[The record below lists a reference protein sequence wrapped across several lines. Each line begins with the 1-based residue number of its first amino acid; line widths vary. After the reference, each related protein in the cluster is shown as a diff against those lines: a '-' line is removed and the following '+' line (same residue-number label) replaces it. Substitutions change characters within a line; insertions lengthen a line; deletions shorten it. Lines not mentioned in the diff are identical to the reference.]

1 MSAEYTPCKVCLV
14 EGYLGAGK
22 TTLLNNGHRIAVI
35 VNDIGEI
42 NIDARL
48 IEKSG
53 GGVTMQDGDLIPLTN
68 GCICCTLSEDLAQ
81 QLSDLACSN
90 KYDYIVIEASGICEP
105 MPIAQT
111 ITMMSEATKRQ
122 GMPEIVHVDNIVAVV
137 DAARLKDEFS
147 CGEVLREVP
156 EDEEDLASLLIQQ
169 IEFCDTIM
177 LNKCDLVTEEELQ
190 QIEAVLRALQT
201 RAKIIRCEYGD
212 VPMEEV
218 LDTDRFN
225 YEEVAMSAGW
235 IQAIEND
242 DEDHDEHH
250 DEHEH
255 HHHDHDHEDHDHEE
269 GHGHG
274 HHHHHHHHGEGELYE
289 YNIQTF
295 VFEDRK
301 PFDMDKLQRV
311 FMEWPVNTGRTSGHH
326 PARRH
331 LAGRRHRA
339 RPSGSLRGVPGPRQG
354 LGRRLRRSCEP
365 SRHHRPEA
373 RRSRDEESPRRRH
386 RQRLSAVKRI
396 FKGPRKRSFFVA
408 AGLSTL
414 KLAGEQKR
422 VPQRRLGERVA
433 LGRHSRGSAWQV
445 ARRPLSAEPD
455 RKALPHPS

>member
-1 MSAEYTPCKVCLV
+1 MSVEYTPCKVCLV

-22 TTLLNNGHRIAVI
+22 TTLLNKVLSQPNGHKIAVI

-53 GGVTMQDGDLIPLTN
+53 GGVTMQDGDLVPLTN

-122 GMPEIVHVDNIVAVV
+122 GMPEIVSLDNIVAVV
-137 DAARLKDEFS
+137 DAARLKDEFNY
-147 CGEVLREVP
+147 GEVLREVP
-156 EDEEDLASLLIQQ
+156 EDEEDLASLIIQQ
-169 IEFCDTIM
+169 IEFCDTII
-177 LNKCDLVTEEELQ
+177 LNKTDLVSEEEMQ

-201 RAKIIRCEYGD
+201 RAKIVRTTYGD
-212 VPMEEV
+212 VDLDEV
-218 LDTDRFN
+218 LDTGRFN

-242 DEDHDEHH
+242 EEDHDEHDH
-250 DEHEH
+250 DHDHEHEHEH
-255 HHHDHDHEDHDHEE
+255 HHHDHDDHEE
-269 GHGHG
+269 HGHG

-295 VFEDRK
+295 IFEDRK

-311 FMEWPVNTGRTSGHH
+311 FMDWPVNVIRTKGYVWFSEN
-326 PARRH
+326 PNDAFI
-331 LAGRRHRA
+331 LEQAGRQVTIQPDGIWLAAATERD
-339 RPSGSLRGVPGPRQG
+339 RQEAFAEYPDLAKDWDDVYG
-354 LGRRLRRSCEP
+354 DRVNRLVIIGQKL
-365 SRHHRPEA
+365 
-373 RRSRDEESPRRRH
+373 DEE
-386 RQRLSAVKRI
+386 AMT
-396 FKGPRKRSFFVA
+396 A
-408 AGLSTL
+408 A
-414 KLAGEQKR
+414 LADAIVDNYQ
-422 VPQRRLGERVA
+422 L
-433 LGRHSRGSAWQV
+433 
-445 ARRPLSAEPD
+445 
-455 RKALPHPS
+455 

>member
-22 TTLLNNGHRIAVI
+22 TTLLNKVLAQPNGHRIAVI

-48 IEKSG
+48 IEQSG

-235 IQAIEND
+235 IQAIEN
-242 DEDHDEHH
+242 EDHDEHH

-311 FMEWPVNTGRTSGHH
+311 FMEWPVNVIRTKGYVWFSEN
-326 PARRH
+326 PNDAFI
-331 LAGRRHRA
+331 LEQAGRQVTIQPDGIWLAAATERD
-339 RPSGSLRGVPGPRQG
+339 RQEAFAEYPDLAKDWDDVYG
-354 LGRRLRRSCEP
+354 DRVNRLVIIGQKLD
-365 SRHHRPEA
+365 EA
-373 RRSRDEESPRRRH
+373 EM
-386 RQRLSAVKRI
+386 K
-396 FKGPRKRSFFVA
+396 
-408 AGLSTL
+408 
-414 KLAGEQKR
+414 
-422 VPQRRLGERVA
+422 
-433 LGRHSRGSAWQV
+433 
-445 ARRPLSAEPD
+445 
-455 RKALPHPS
+455 KALADAIVSDYQL

>member
-22 TTLLNNGHRIAVI
+22 TTLLNKVLSQPNGHRIAVI

-53 GGVTMQDGDLIPLTN
+53 GGVTMQDGDLVPLTN

-81 QLSDLACSN
+81 QLSDLACTN

-122 GMPEIVHVDNIVAVV
+122 GMPEIVALDNIVAVV
-137 DAARLKDEFS
+137 DAARLRDEFS

-156 EDEEDLASLLIQQ
+156 EDEEDLASLIIQQ
-169 IEFCDTIM
+169 IEFCDTII
-177 LNKCDLVTEEELQ
+177 LNKTDLCSEAELQ

-201 RAKIIRCEYGD
+201 RAKIVRTTYGD
-212 VPMEEV
+212 VDLSEV
-218 LDTDRFN
+218 LDTGRFN

-235 IQAIEND
+235 IQAIENE
-242 DEDHDEHH
+242 DEDHDDHDEHEHEHHHDHDHDH

-255 HHHDHDHEDHDHEE
+255 HHHHDHDEDDDHDH
-269 GHGHG
+269 GHGH

-301 PFDMDKLQRV
+301 PFDMDKLQSV
-311 FMEWPVNTGRTSGHH
+311 FMDWPVNVIRTKGYVWFSEN
-326 PARRH
+326 PNDAFI
-331 LAGRRHRA
+331 LEQAGRQVTIQPDGIWLAAATERD
-339 RPSGSLRGVPGPRQG
+339 RQEAFAEYPDLAKDWDDVYG
-354 LGRRLRRSCEP
+354 DRVNRLVIIGQKL
-365 SRHHRPEA
+365 
-373 RRSRDEESPRRRH
+373 DEEGMKAA
-386 RQRLSAVKRI
+386 LSDAIV
-396 FKGPRKRSFFVA
+396 SNYQ
-408 AGLSTL
+408 L
-414 KLAGEQKR
+414 
-422 VPQRRLGERVA
+422 
-433 LGRHSRGSAWQV
+433 
-445 ARRPLSAEPD
+445 
-455 RKALPHPS
+455 

>member
-22 TTLLNNGHRIAVI
+22 TTLLNKVLSQPNGHKIAVI

-53 GGVTMQDGDLIPLTN
+53 GGVTEQTGDLVPLTN

-81 QLSDLACSN
+81 QLSDLACTN

-105 MPIAQT
+105 LPIAQT

-122 GMPEIVHVDNIVAVV
+122 NMPEIVSLDNIVAVV
-137 DAARLKDEFS
+137 DAARLRDEFG

-156 EDEEDLASLLIQQ
+156 EDEEDLASLIIQQ

-177 LNKCDLVTEEELQ
+177 LNKVDLVSEEELA

-201 RAKIIRCEYGD
+201 RAKIIRTTYGEVD
-212 VPMEEV
+212 LDEV
-218 LDTDRFN
+218 LDTGRFN

-235 IQAIEND
+235 IQAIEHD
-242 DEDHDEHH
+242 DDDDDDHDEHDH

-255 HHHDHDHEDHDHEE
+255 HEHGHHHHHDHD
-269 GHGHG
+269 
-274 HHHHHHHHGEGELYE
+274 HHHHHHGEGELYE

-301 PFDMDKLQRV
+301 PFDMEKLQSV
-311 FMEWPVNTGRTSGHH
+311 FMDWPVNVIRTKGYIWFAENPNDAFILEQAGRQVTIQPDGIWLAAATERDRQEAFAEY
-326 PARRH
+326 PDLADDWDDVYGDRVNRLVIIGQKLDEEGMKAA
-331 LAGRRHRA
+331 LAGA
-339 RPSGSLRGVPGPRQG
+339 IVEDFEL
-354 LGRRLRRSCEP
+354 
-365 SRHHRPEA
+365 
-373 RRSRDEESPRRRH
+373 
-386 RQRLSAVKRI
+386 
-396 FKGPRKRSFFVA
+396 
-408 AGLSTL
+408 
-414 KLAGEQKR
+414 
-422 VPQRRLGERVA
+422 
-433 LGRHSRGSAWQV
+433 
-445 ARRPLSAEPD
+445 
-455 RKALPHPS
+455 

>member
-22 TTLLNNGHRIAVI
+22 TTLLNKVLSQPNGHRIAVI

-311 FMEWPVNTGRTSGHH
+311 FMEWPVNVIRTKGYVWFSEN
-326 PARRH
+326 PNDAFI
-331 LAGRRHRA
+331 LEQAGRQVTIQPDGIWLAAATERD
-339 RPSGSLRGVPGPRQG
+339 RQEAFAEYPDLAKDWDDVYG
-354 LGRRLRRSCEP
+354 DRVNRLVIIGQKL
-365 SRHHRPEA
+365 
-373 RRSRDEESPRRRH
+373 DEE
-386 RQRLSAVKRI
+386 AMK
-396 FKGPRKRSFFVA
+396 
-408 AGLSTL
+408 
-414 KLAGEQKR
+414 
-422 VPQRRLGERVA
+422 
-433 LGRHSRGSAWQV
+433 
-445 ARRPLSAEPD
+445 
-455 RKALPHPS
+455 KALADAIVSDYQL

>member
-22 TTLLNNGHRIAVI
+22 TTLLNKVLSQPNGHRIAVI

-177 LNKCDLVTEEELQ
+177 LNKCDLVTEADLQ

-212 VPMEEV
+212 VPMDEV

-242 DEDHDEHH
+242 EEDHDH

-255 HHHDHDHEDHDHEE
+255 HHHDHDHEEE
-269 GHGHG
+269 HGHG

-295 VFEDRK
+295 IFEDRR

-311 FMEWPVNTGRTSGHH
+311 FMEWPVNVIRTKGYVWFSEN
-326 PARRH
+326 PNDAFI
-331 LAGRRHRA
+331 LEQAGRQVTIQPDGIWLAAATERDREEA
-339 RPSGSLRGVPGPRQG
+339 FAEYPDLAKDWDDVYGDRVN
-354 LGRRLRRSCEP
+354 RLVIIGQKL
-365 SRHHRPEA
+365 
-373 RRSRDEESPRRRH
+373 DEEGM
-386 RQRLSAVKRI
+386 K
-396 FKGPRKRSFFVA
+396 
-408 AGLSTL
+408 
-414 KLAGEQKR
+414 
-422 VPQRRLGERVA
+422 
-433 LGRHSRGSAWQV
+433 
-445 ARRPLSAEPD
+445 
-455 RKALPHPS
+455 KALADAIVADYQL

>member
-22 TTLLNNGHRIAVI
+22 TTLLNKVLAQPNGHRIAVI

-156 EDEEDLASLLIQQ
+156 EDEEDLASLIIQQ

-177 LNKCDLVTEEELQ
+177 LNKCDLVTEADLQ

-212 VPMEEV
+212 VPMDEV

-235 IQAIEND
+235 IQAIENE

-250 DEHEH
+250 DEHDHHEHHDHDHEEHEH
-255 HHHDHDHEDHDHEE
+255 HHHDHDHEEE
-269 GHGHG
+269 HGHG

-295 VFEDRK
+295 IFEDRR

-311 FMEWPVNTGRTSGHH
+311 FMDWPVNVIRTKGYVWFSEN
-326 PARRH
+326 PNDAFI
-331 LAGRRHRA
+331 LEQAGRQVTIQPDGIWLAAATERD
-339 RPSGSLRGVPGPRQG
+339 RQEAFAEYPDLAKDWDDVYG
-354 LGRRLRRSCEP
+354 DRVNRLVIIGQKL
-365 SRHHRPEA
+365 
-373 RRSRDEESPRRRH
+373 DEEGMKKE
-386 RQRLSAVKRI
+386 LSDAI
-396 FKGPRKRSFFVA
+396 VA
-408 AGLSTL
+408 DYQL
-414 KLAGEQKR
+414 
-422 VPQRRLGERVA
+422 
-433 LGRHSRGSAWQV
+433 
-445 ARRPLSAEPD
+445 
-455 RKALPHPS
+455 

>member
-22 TTLLNNGHRIAVI
+22 TTLLNKVLSQPNGHRIAVI

-137 DAARLKDEFS
+137 DAARLRDEFG

-156 EDEEDLASLLIQQ
+156 EDEEDLASLIIQQ

-177 LNKCDLVTEEELQ
+177 LNKVDLVSEEELQ

-235 IQAIEND
+235 IQAIENED
-242 DEDHDEHH
+242 EEDHDEHH
-250 DEHEH
+250 DEHD
-255 HHHDHDHEDHDHEE
+255 HHHDHHDHEHEDHDHEE

-301 PFDMDKLQRV
+301 PFNMDKLQRV
-311 FMEWPVNTGRTSGHH
+311 FMEWPVNVIRTKGYVWFSEN
-326 PARRH
+326 PNDAFI
-331 LAGRRHRA
+331 LEQAGRQVTIQPDGIWLAAATERD
-339 RPSGSLRGVPGPRQG
+339 RQEAFAEYPDLAEDWDDVYG
-354 LGRRLRRSCEP
+354 DRVNRLVIIGQKL
-365 SRHHRPEA
+365 
-373 RRSRDEESPRRRH
+373 DEEGM
-386 RQRLSAVKRI
+386 K
-396 FKGPRKRSFFVA
+396 
-408 AGLSTL
+408 
-414 KLAGEQKR
+414 
-422 VPQRRLGERVA
+422 
-433 LGRHSRGSAWQV
+433 
-445 ARRPLSAEPD
+445 
-455 RKALPHPS
+455 KALADAIVTDYQL

>member
-22 TTLLNNGHRIAVI
+22 TTLLNKVLAQPNGHRIAVI

-250 DEHEH
+250 DEH

-274 HHHHHHHHGEGELYE
+274 HHHHHADEVFTSWGRETGKKYTKETIETILKTLNDEETYGFVLRAKGMVASENGQWVYFDMVPGELE
-289 YNIQTF
+289 VRDGAPEF
-295 VFEDRK
+295 
-301 PFDMDKLQRV
+301 
-311 FMEWPVNTGRTSGHH
+311 TGRICVI
-326 PARRH
+326 
-331 LAGRRHRA
+331 
-339 RPSGSLRGVPGPRQG
+339 GSKLKEDAIAELFGV
-354 LGRRLRRSCEP
+354 
-365 SRHHRPEA
+365 
-373 RRSRDEESPRRRH
+373 
-386 RQRLSAVKRI
+386 
-396 FKGPRKRSFFVA
+396 
-408 AGLSTL
+408 
-414 KLAGEQKR
+414 
-422 VPQRRLGERVA
+422 
-433 LGRHSRGSAWQV
+433 
-445 ARRPLSAEPD
+445 
-455 RKALPHPS
+455 

>member
-1 MSAEYTPCKVCLV
+1 
-14 EGYLGAGK
+14 
-22 TTLLNNGHRIAVI
+22 
-35 VNDIGEI
+35 
-42 NIDARL
+42 
-48 IEKSG
+48 
-53 GGVTMQDGDLIPLTN
+53 MQDGDLIPLTN

-177 LNKCDLVTEEELQ
+177 LNKCDLVTEADLQ

-212 VPMEEV
+212 VPMDEV

-242 DEDHDEHH
+242 EEDHDH

-255 HHHDHDHEDHDHEE
+255 HHHDHDHEEE
-269 GHGHG
+269 HGHG

-295 VFEDRK
+295 IFEDRR

-311 FMEWPVNTGRTSGHH
+311 FMEWPVNVIRTKGYVWFSEN
-326 PARRH
+326 PNDAFI
-331 LAGRRHRA
+331 LEQAGRQVTIQPDGIWLAAATERDREEA
-339 RPSGSLRGVPGPRQG
+339 FAEYPDLAKDWDDVYGDRVN
-354 LGRRLRRSCEP
+354 RLVIIGQKL
-365 SRHHRPEA
+365 
-373 RRSRDEESPRRRH
+373 DEEGM
-386 RQRLSAVKRI
+386 K
-396 FKGPRKRSFFVA
+396 
-408 AGLSTL
+408 
-414 KLAGEQKR
+414 
-422 VPQRRLGERVA
+422 
-433 LGRHSRGSAWQV
+433 
-445 ARRPLSAEPD
+445 
-455 RKALPHPS
+455 KALADAIVADYQL

>member
-22 TTLLNNGHRIAVI
+22 TTLLNKVLSQPNGHRIAVI

-269 GHGHG
+269 GHDHG

-311 FMEWPVNTGRTSGHH
+311 FMEWPVNVIRTKGYVWFSEN
-326 PARRH
+326 PNDAFI
-331 LAGRRHRA
+331 LEQAGRQVTIQPDGIWLAAATERD
-339 RPSGSLRGVPGPRQG
+339 RQEAFAEYPDLAKDWDDVYG
-354 LGRRLRRSCEP
+354 DRVNRLVIIGQKL
-365 SRHHRPEA
+365 
-373 RRSRDEESPRRRH
+373 DEE
-386 RQRLSAVKRI
+386 AMK
-396 FKGPRKRSFFVA
+396 
-408 AGLSTL
+408 
-414 KLAGEQKR
+414 
-422 VPQRRLGERVA
+422 
-433 LGRHSRGSAWQV
+433 
-445 ARRPLSAEPD
+445 
-455 RKALPHPS
+455 KALADAIVSDYQL

>member
-1 MSAEYTPCKVCLV
+1 
-14 EGYLGAGK
+14 
-22 TTLLNNGHRIAVI
+22 
-35 VNDIGEI
+35 
-42 NIDARL
+42 
-48 IEKSG
+48 
-53 GGVTMQDGDLIPLTN
+53 
-68 GCICCTLSEDLAQ
+68 
-81 QLSDLACSN
+81 
-90 KYDYIVIEASGICEP
+90 

-242 DEDHDEHH
+242 DEDHDH

-274 HHHHHHHHGEGELYE
+274 HHHHHHGEGELYE

-311 FMEWPVNTGRTSGHH
+311 FMEWPVNVIRTKGYVWFSEN
-326 PARRH
+326 PNDAFI
-331 LAGRRHRA
+331 LEQAGRQVTIQPDGIWLAAATERD
-339 RPSGSLRGVPGPRQG
+339 RQEAFAEYPDLAKDWDDVYG
-354 LGRRLRRSCEP
+354 DRVNRLVIIGQKL
-365 SRHHRPEA
+365 
-373 RRSRDEESPRRRH
+373 DEE
-386 RQRLSAVKRI
+386 AMK
-396 FKGPRKRSFFVA
+396 
-408 AGLSTL
+408 
-414 KLAGEQKR
+414 
-422 VPQRRLGERVA
+422 
-433 LGRHSRGSAWQV
+433 
-445 ARRPLSAEPD
+445 
-455 RKALPHPS
+455 KALADAIVSDYQL

>member
-22 TTLLNNGHRIAVI
+22 TTLLNKVLSQPNGHRIAVI

-122 GMPEIVHVDNIVAVV
+122 NMPEIVHLDNIVAVV
-137 DAARLKDEFS
+137 DAARLRDEFGN
-147 CGEVLREVP
+147 GEVLREVP

-177 LNKCDLVTEEELQ
+177 LNKCDLVSEEELQ

-201 RAKIIRCEYGD
+201 RAKIIRCQYGD
-212 VPMEEV
+212 VDLKEV

-235 IQAIEND
+235 IQAIESD
-242 DEDHDEHH
+242 DDHEEHDHDEHDHDH
-250 DEHEH
+250 DEHDH
-255 HHHDHDHEDHDHEE
+255 DHDGHGHHHDHHHDHD
-269 GHGHG
+269 
-274 HHHHHHHHGEGELYE
+274 HHHGEGELYE

-295 VFEDRK
+295 VFEDRR
-301 PFDMDKLQRV
+301 PFDMDKLQRI
-311 FMEWPVNTGRTSGHH
+311 FMEWPVNVIRTKGYVWFSEN
-326 PARRH
+326 PNDAFI
-331 LAGRRHRA
+331 LEQAGRQVTIQPDGIWLAAATERDREEA
-339 RPSGSLRGVPGPRQG
+339 FAEYPDLAKDWDDVYGDRVN
-354 LGRRLRRSCEP
+354 RLVIIGQKL
-365 SRHHRPEA
+365 
-373 RRSRDEESPRRRH
+373 DEEGM
-386 RQRLSAVKRI
+386 K
-396 FKGPRKRSFFVA
+396 
-408 AGLSTL
+408 
-414 KLAGEQKR
+414 
-422 VPQRRLGERVA
+422 
-433 LGRHSRGSAWQV
+433 
-445 ARRPLSAEPD
+445 
-455 RKALPHPS
+455 KALSGAIVADYQL

>member
-22 TTLLNNGHRIAVI
+22 TTLLNKVLSQPNGHRIAVI

-177 LNKCDLVTEEELQ
+177 LNKCDLVTEAELQ

-242 DEDHDEHH
+242 EDHDEHH
-250 DEHEH
+250 DHEDH
-255 HHHDHDHEDHDHEE
+255 DHEDHDHEDHDHEE

-311 FMEWPVNTGRTSGHH
+311 FMEWPVNVIRTKGYVWFSEN
-326 PARRH
+326 PNDAFI
-331 LAGRRHRA
+331 LEQAGRQVTIQPDGIWLAAATERD
-339 RPSGSLRGVPGPRQG
+339 RQEAFAEYPDLAKDWDDVYG
-354 LGRRLRRSCEP
+354 DRVNRLVIIGQKL
-365 SRHHRPEA
+365 
-373 RRSRDEESPRRRH
+373 DEE
-386 RQRLSAVKRI
+386 AMK
-396 FKGPRKRSFFVA
+396 
-408 AGLSTL
+408 
-414 KLAGEQKR
+414 
-422 VPQRRLGERVA
+422 
-433 LGRHSRGSAWQV
+433 
-445 ARRPLSAEPD
+445 
-455 RKALPHPS
+455 KALADAIVSDYQL

>member
-22 TTLLNNGHRIAVI
+22 TTLLNKVLAQPNGHRIAVI

-235 IQAIEND
+235 IQAIEN
-242 DEDHDEHH
+242 EDHDEHH

-255 HHHDHDHEDHDHEE
+255 HHHDHDHDSRT
-269 GHGHG
+269 G
-274 HHHHHHHHGEGELYE
+274 
-289 YNIQTF
+289 
-295 VFEDRK
+295 VADR
-301 PFDMDKLQRV
+301 
-311 FMEWPVNTGRTSGHH
+311 
-326 PARRH
+326 RRC
-331 LAGRRHRA
+331 
-339 RPSGSLRGVPGPRQG
+339 VPG
-354 LGRRLRRSCEP
+354 LCT
-365 SRHHRPEA
+365 HF
-373 RRSRDEESPRRRH
+373 D
-386 RQRLSAVKRI
+386 
-396 FKGPRKRSFFVA
+396 
-408 AGLSTL
+408 
-414 KLAGEQKR
+414 
-422 VPQRRLGERVA
+422 
-433 LGRHSRGSAWQV
+433 
-445 ARRPLSAEPD
+445 RPLPD
-455 RKALPHPS
+455 GRYSGALCDRNADR

>member
-22 TTLLNNGHRIAVI
+22 TTLLNKVLSQPNGHRIAVI

-177 LNKCDLVTEEELQ
+177 LNKCDLVTEAELQ

-242 DEDHDEHH
+242 DEDHDEHEHHDHDH

-269 GHGHG
+269 GHG

-295 VFEDRK
+295 VFEDRR
-301 PFDMDKLQRV
+301 PFDMDKLQHV
-311 FMEWPVNTGRTSGHH
+311 FMQWPVNVIRTKGYVWFSEN
-326 PARRH
+326 PNDAFI
-331 LAGRRHRA
+331 LEQAGRQVTIQPDGIWLAAATERD
-339 RPSGSLRGVPGPRQG
+339 RQEAFAEYPDLAKDWDDVYG
-354 LGRRLRRSCEP
+354 DRVNRLVIIGQKLD
-365 SRHHRPEA
+365 EA
-373 RRSRDEESPRRRH
+373 EM
-386 RQRLSAVKRI
+386 K
-396 FKGPRKRSFFVA
+396 
-408 AGLSTL
+408 
-414 KLAGEQKR
+414 
-422 VPQRRLGERVA
+422 
-433 LGRHSRGSAWQV
+433 
-445 ARRPLSAEPD
+445 
-455 RKALPHPS
+455 KALADAIVADYQL

>member
-22 TTLLNNGHRIAVI
+22 TTLLNKVLAQPNGHRIAVI

-42 NIDARL
+42 NIHARL

-177 LNKCDLVTEEELQ
+177 LNKCDLVTEAELQ

-212 VPMEEV
+212 VPMKEV

-235 IQAIEND
+235 IQAIENE

-250 DEHEH
+250 DHDHEEHEH

-311 FMEWPVNTGRTSGHH
+311 FMEWPVNVIRTKGYVWFSEN
-326 PARRH
+326 PNDAFI
-331 LAGRRHRA
+331 LEQAGRQVTIQPDGIWLAAATERD
-339 RPSGSLRGVPGPRQG
+339 RQEAFAEYPDLAKDWDDVYG
-354 LGRRLRRSCEP
+354 DRVNRLVIIGQKL
-365 SRHHRPEA
+365 
-373 RRSRDEESPRRRH
+373 DEE
-386 RQRLSAVKRI
+386 AMK
-396 FKGPRKRSFFVA
+396 
-408 AGLSTL
+408 
-414 KLAGEQKR
+414 
-422 VPQRRLGERVA
+422 
-433 LGRHSRGSAWQV
+433 
-445 ARRPLSAEPD
+445 
-455 RKALPHPS
+455 KALADAIVADYQL

>member
-22 TTLLNNGHRIAVI
+22 TTLLNKVLAQPNGHRIAVI

-122 GMPEIVHVDNIVAVV
+122 DMPEIVHVDNIVAVV

-177 LNKCDLVTEEELQ
+177 LNKCDLVTEADLQ

-212 VPMEEV
+212 VPMDEV

-235 IQAIEND
+235 IQAIENE

-250 DEHEH
+250 DEHHE
-255 HHHDHDHEDHDHEE
+255 HHDHDHDEHEHHHEHDDHDHEE
-269 GHGHG
+269 HGHG

-311 FMEWPVNTGRTSGHH
+311 FMDWPVNVIRTKGYVWFSEN
-326 PARRH
+326 PNDAFI
-331 LAGRRHRA
+331 LEQAGRQVTIQPDGIWLAAATERDREEA
-339 RPSGSLRGVPGPRQG
+339 FAEYPDLAKDWDDVYGDRVN
-354 LGRRLRRSCEP
+354 RLVIIGQKL
-365 SRHHRPEA
+365 
-373 RRSRDEESPRRRH
+373 DEEGM
-386 RQRLSAVKRI
+386 K
-396 FKGPRKRSFFVA
+396 
-408 AGLSTL
+408 
-414 KLAGEQKR
+414 
-422 VPQRRLGERVA
+422 
-433 LGRHSRGSAWQV
+433 
-445 ARRPLSAEPD
+445 
-455 RKALPHPS
+455 KALADAIVADYQL

>member
-1 MSAEYTPCKVCLV
+1 MPEYTPCKVCLV

-22 TTLLNNGHRIAVI
+22 TTLLNKVLAQPNGHRIAVI

-81 QLSDLACSN
+81 QLSDLACTN

-122 GMPEIVHVDNIVAVV
+122 NMPEIVHLDNIVAVV
-137 DAARLKDEFS
+137 DAARLKDEFNY
-147 CGEVLREVP
+147 GEVLREVP

-177 LNKCDLVTEEELQ
+177 LNKVDLCTEAELQ

-212 VPMEEV
+212 VDLSEV
-218 LDTDRFN
+218 LDTDRFD

-235 IQAIEND
+235 IQAIETE
-242 DEDHDEHH
+242 DEDDDHD
-250 DEHEH
+250 
-255 HHHDHDHEDHDHEE
+255 HDHDHEDHDHDDHDHDHHDHDHDHEE
-269 GHGHG
+269 HG
-274 HHHHHHHHGEGELYE
+274 HHHHHHHDHDHGEGELYE

-295 VFEDRK
+295 VFEERR
-301 PFDMDKLQRV
+301 PFDMEKLQSV
-311 FMEWPVNTGRTSGHH
+311 FMNWPVNVIRTKGYVWFSEN
-326 PARRH
+326 PNDAFI
-331 LAGRRHRA
+331 LEQAGRQVTIQPDGIWLA
-339 RPSGSLRGVPGPRQG
+339 AATEQDRQDAFAEYPDLAKDWDDVYG
-354 LGRRLRRSCEP
+354 DRVNRLVIIGQKLD
-365 SRHHRPEA
+365 EA
-373 RRSRDEESPRRRH
+373 EMKAAMAD
-386 RQRLSAVKRI
+386 AIVKDYQ
-396 FKGPRKRSFFVA
+396 
-408 AGLSTL
+408 L
-414 KLAGEQKR
+414 
-422 VPQRRLGERVA
+422 
-433 LGRHSRGSAWQV
+433 
-445 ARRPLSAEPD
+445 
-455 RKALPHPS
+455 

>member
-22 TTLLNNGHRIAVI
+22 TTLLNKVLAQPNGHRIAVI

-177 LNKCDLVTEEELQ
+177 LNKCDLVTEADLQ

-212 VPMEEV
+212 VPMDEV

-235 IQAIEND
+235 IQAIENED
-242 DEDHDEHH
+242 GDHDEHH
-250 DEHEH
+250 DEHHE
-255 HHHDHDHEDHDHEE
+255 HHDHDHEEHEHHHDHDDHEHEE
-269 GHGHG
+269 HGHG

-311 FMEWPVNTGRTSGHH
+311 FMEWPVNVIRTKGYVWFSEN
-326 PARRH
+326 PNDAFI
-331 LAGRRHRA
+331 LEQAGRQVTIQPDGIWLAAATERD
-339 RPSGSLRGVPGPRQG
+339 RQEAFAEYPDLAKDWDDVYG
-354 LGRRLRRSCEP
+354 DRVNRLVIIGQKL
-365 SRHHRPEA
+365 
-373 RRSRDEESPRRRH
+373 DEEGM
-386 RQRLSAVKRI
+386 K
-396 FKGPRKRSFFVA
+396 
-408 AGLSTL
+408 
-414 KLAGEQKR
+414 
-422 VPQRRLGERVA
+422 
-433 LGRHSRGSAWQV
+433 
-445 ARRPLSAEPD
+445 
-455 RKALPHPS
+455 KALADAIVSDYQL

>member
-22 TTLLNNGHRIAVI
+22 TTLLNKVLSQPNGHKIAVI

-53 GGVTMQDGDLIPLTN
+53 GGVTMQDGDLVPLTN

-81 QLSDLACSN
+81 QLSDLACTN

-122 GMPEIVHVDNIVAVV
+122 GMPEIVSLDNIVAVV

-156 EDEEDLASLLIQQ
+156 EDEEDLASLIIQQ
-169 IEFCDTIM
+169 IEFCDTII
-177 LNKCDLVTEEELQ
+177 LNKTDLVSEEDLQ

-201 RAKIIRCEYGD
+201 RAKIVRTTYGD
-212 VPMEEV
+212 VDLAEV
-218 LDTDRFN
+218 LDTGRFN

-242 DEDHDEHH
+242 DEDHH

-255 HHHDHDHEDHDHEE
+255 HDHDHEHEHEHHDHDHEEE
-269 GHGHG
+269 HGHG
-274 HHHHHHHHGEGELYE
+274 HHHHHHHDHGEGELYE

-295 VFEDRK
+295 IFEDRR
-301 PFDMDKLQRV
+301 PFNMEKLQMV
-311 FMEWPVNTGRTSGHH
+311 FMDWPVNVIRTKGYIWFSDN
-326 PARRH
+326 PNDAFI
-331 LAGRRHRA
+331 LEQAGRQVTIQPDGIWLAAATERD
-339 RPSGSLRGVPGPRQG
+339 RQEAFAEYPDLAKDWDDVYG
-354 LGRRLRRSCEP
+354 DRVNRLVIIGQKL
-365 SRHHRPEA
+365 
-373 RRSRDEESPRRRH
+373 DEEGMRAA
-386 RQRLSAVKRI
+386 LSNAIVQDYQ
-396 FKGPRKRSFFVA
+396 
-408 AGLSTL
+408 L
-414 KLAGEQKR
+414 
-422 VPQRRLGERVA
+422 
-433 LGRHSRGSAWQV
+433 
-445 ARRPLSAEPD
+445 
-455 RKALPHPS
+455 

>member
-22 TTLLNNGHRIAVI
+22 TTLLNKVLAQPNGHRIAVI

-177 LNKCDLVTEEELQ
+177 LNKCDLVTEADLQ

-212 VPMEEV
+212 VPMDEV

-235 IQAIEND
+235 IQAIENE

-250 DEHEH
+250 DEHHEH
-255 HHHDHDHEDHDHEE
+255 HDHDHDEHEHHHDHDDHDHEE
-269 GHGHG
+269 HGHG
-274 HHHHHHHHGEGELYE
+274 HHHHHHGEGELYE

-311 FMEWPVNTGRTSGHH
+311 FMDWPVNVIRTKGYVWFSEN
-326 PARRH
+326 PNDAFI
-331 LAGRRHRA
+331 LEQAGRQVTIQPDGIWLAAATERD
-339 RPSGSLRGVPGPRQG
+339 RQEAFAEYPDLAKDWDDVYG
-354 LGRRLRRSCEP
+354 DRVNRLVIIGQKLD
-365 SRHHRPEA
+365 EA
-373 RRSRDEESPRRRH
+373 EM
-386 RQRLSAVKRI
+386 K
-396 FKGPRKRSFFVA
+396 
-408 AGLSTL
+408 
-414 KLAGEQKR
+414 
-422 VPQRRLGERVA
+422 
-433 LGRHSRGSAWQV
+433 
-445 ARRPLSAEPD
+445 
-455 RKALPHPS
+455 KALADAIVSDYQL

>member
-1 MSAEYTPCKVCLV
+1 MSVEYTPCKVCLV

-22 TTLLNNGHRIAVI
+22 TTLLNKVLAQPNGHRIAVI

-81 QLSDLACSN
+81 QLSDLACTN

-122 GMPEIVHVDNIVAVV
+122 GMPEIVRLDNIVAVV
-137 DAARLKDEFS
+137 DAARLRDEFS
-147 CGEVLREVP
+147 CGDVLREMP

-177 LNKCDLVTEEELQ
+177 LNKVDLCTEEELQ
-190 QIEAVLRALQT
+190 KIEAVLRALQT

-212 VPMEEV
+212 VPMDEV
-218 LDTDRFN
+218 LDTDRFD
-225 YEEVAMSAGW
+225 YEAVAMSAGW
-235 IQAIEND
+235 IQAIENEG
-242 DEDHDEHH
+242 EDHDEHH

-255 HHHDHDHEDHDHEE
+255 HDHDHDHEEHEHHHDHDHEEE
-269 GHGHG
+269 HGHG

-295 VFEDRK
+295 VFEDRR
-301 PFDMDKLQRV
+301 PFDMDKLQFV
-311 FMEWPVNTGRTSGHH
+311 FMNWPVNVIRTKGYVWFSEN
-326 PARRH
+326 PNDAFI
-331 LAGRRHRA
+331 LEQAGRQVTIQPDGIWLAAATERD
-339 RPSGSLRGVPGPRQG
+339 RQEAFAEYPDLADDWDDVYG
-354 LGRRLRRSCEP
+354 DRVNRLVVIGQDL
-365 SRHHRPEA
+365 
-373 RRSRDEESPRRRH
+373 DEE
-386 RQRLSAVKRI
+386 
-396 FKGPRKRSFFVA
+396 GM
-408 AGLSTL
+408 
-414 KLAGEQKR
+414 
-422 VPQRRLGERVA
+422 
-433 LGRHSRGSAWQV
+433 
-445 ARRPLSAEPD
+445 
-455 RKALPHPS
+455 RKAMQDAIVANYQL

>member
-22 TTLLNNGHRIAVI
+22 TTLLNKVLSQPNGHRIAVI

-177 LNKCDLVTEEELQ
+177 LNKCDLVTEAELQ

-242 DEDHDEHH
+242 EDHDEHH
-250 DEHEH
+250 DHE
-255 HHHDHDHEDHDHEE
+255 DHDHEDHDHEE

-311 FMEWPVNTGRTSGHH
+311 FMEWPVNVIRTKGYVWFSEN
-326 PARRH
+326 PNDAFI
-331 LAGRRHRA
+331 LEQAGRQVTIQPDGIWLAAATERD
-339 RPSGSLRGVPGPRQG
+339 RQEAFAEYPDLAKDWDDVYG
-354 LGRRLRRSCEP
+354 DRVNRLVIIGQKL
-365 SRHHRPEA
+365 
-373 RRSRDEESPRRRH
+373 DEE
-386 RQRLSAVKRI
+386 AMK
-396 FKGPRKRSFFVA
+396 
-408 AGLSTL
+408 
-414 KLAGEQKR
+414 
-422 VPQRRLGERVA
+422 
-433 LGRHSRGSAWQV
+433 
-445 ARRPLSAEPD
+445 
-455 RKALPHPS
+455 KALADAIVADYQL